1 VEVEDVVAI
10 HRDLFVVVVEFVSDS
25 MIRDETVAFAEEV
38 EFAMVEDDVEVL
50 VVLVE
55 VDEFV
60 LEVEVALGVVVDDI
74 EVHDV
79 FVDVVEFTNIIM
91 LLEEVVLF
99 GKEVEFVVVEDDLDD
114 SD

>member
-1 VEVEDVVAI
+1 
-10 HRDLFVVVVEFVSDS
+10 
-25 MIRDETVAFAEEV
+25 
-38 EFAMVEDDVEVL
+38 
-50 VVLVE
+50 